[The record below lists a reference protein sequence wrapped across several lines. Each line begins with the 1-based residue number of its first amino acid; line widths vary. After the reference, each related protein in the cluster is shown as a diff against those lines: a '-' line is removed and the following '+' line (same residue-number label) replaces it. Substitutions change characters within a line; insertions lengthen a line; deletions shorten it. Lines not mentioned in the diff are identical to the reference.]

1 MKGEEIQ
8 AIGFNA
14 EIKPLTLAEISVQP
28 GNSFES
34 VLMEKAAE
42 INHKLNAADTALQ
55 ELAIGKSQNLHQTM
69 ITLENAKL
77 SMKMLEQI
85 RNRVLSA
92 WQDLMREQI

>member
-14 EIKPLTLAEISVQP
+14 EIKSMEFPEITAQP
-28 GNSFES
+28 GHSFES
-34 VLMEKAAE
+34 VLTEKAAE

-55 ELAIGKSQNLHQTM
+55 ELAMGKSQNLHQTM

-77 SMKMLEQI
+77 SMKMLEQV